1 MLSYIF
7 LFRRTLWAQKCF
19 AAWIACAA
27 LLTGCWDSREI
38 DNLSIIQGVAID
50 TDQQDMLELTYQ
62 HLIAQKSR
70 KNMYSNVTTFNKDS
84 IQSASREQ
92 AKQVSRA
99 PLYSFIRLILISDQ
113 AIQKTRIDQLL
124 DTFTRSYKPSRK
136 SLVMIV
142 KGNAKEA
149 LNKIGKHKE
158 IPSIDL
164 EALAK
169 NSDFNSKIPYRI
181 TLGEMSTHIS
191 QGADFLIQCLESN
204 DGNHFSGAALVSG
217 KTKKFAYWLDEED
230 VIGINWMLGKTKGS
244 IIKVE
249 DPKTKQHMVFE
260 VEDAHSKLIPHLN
273 GQDLSFTVRIKTDI
287 KLNENSV
294 TSVDFLKESFI
305 RTAKEAA
312 QDEIKQTISQS
323 LNTLQKEM
331 RADVV
336 GFGTK
341 VKVNYPAY
349 WDRVKE
355 NWQNT
360 FSQIPI
366 DVQAEIQ
373 IERTGAYTKGEEE

>member
-1 MLSYIF
+1 MISSPF
-7 LFRRTLWAQKCF
+7 LLRRTLWVQKCF
-19 AAWIACAA
+19 AAWIACV
-27 LLTGCWDSREI
+27 LLTGCWDSKEI
-38 DNLSIIQGVAID
+38 DTLSIIQGVAID
-50 TDQQDMLELTYQ
+50 TDQQDKLELTYQ

-70 KNMYSNVTTFNKDS
+70 RNMYTNVTTLDKDS

-113 AIQKTRIDQLL
+113 VIQKRRIDQLL

-136 SLVMIV
+136 SLVMII

-149 LNKIGKHKE
+149 LNKIGKHQE

-169 NSDFNSKIPYRI
+169 NSDLNSKIPSRI
-181 TLGEMSTHIS
+181 TLGEISTKIS
-191 QGADFLIQCLESN
+191 QGADFLIQYIET
-204 DGNHFSGAALVSG
+204 DGGNHFSGAALISG
-217 KTKKFAYWLDEED
+217 KTKKFAYRVDEED
-230 VIGINWMLGKTKGS
+230 VSGINWLLGKTKDS
-244 IIKVE
+244 IIKTETSKSNQSMVFDVE
-249 DPKTKQHMVFE
+249 DVHT
-260 VEDAHSKLIPHLN
+260 KLIPHLN
-273 GQDLSFTVRIKTDI
+273 GQDLSFTVRIQADT
-287 KLNENSV
+287 KLNESTVN
-294 TSVDFLKESFI
+294 SVDFLKESFI
-305 RTAKEAA
+305 QTAKEAV
-312 QDEIKQTISQS
+312 QDQIKQTVSHS

-331 RADVV
+331 KADVV

-355 NWQNT
+355 NWQDT

-366 DVQAEIQ
+366 DVKAKVQ
-373 IERTGAYTKGEEE
+373 IKRTGAYTKEEGE

>member
-1 MLSYIF
+1 MSSFIF
-7 LFRRTLWAQKCF
+7 LLRRTLRIQKCF
-19 AAWIACAA
+19 AAWIACA
-27 LLTGCWDSREI
+27 LLAGCWDSKEI
-38 DNLSIIQGVAID
+38 DTLSIIQGVAID

-70 KNMYSNVTTFNKDS
+70 KNMYSNVTTSNKDS

-113 AIQKTRIDQLL
+113 AIQKRRINQLL

-136 SLVMIV
+136 SLVMII

-169 NSDFNSKIPYRI
+169 NSNLNSKIPYRI
-181 TLGEMSTHIS
+181 TLGEISTHIS
-191 QGADFLIQCLESN
+191 QGADFLIQGIET
-204 DGNHFSGAALVSG
+204 DGGNHFSGAALVSG

-230 VIGINWMLGKTKGS
+230 VIGINWMLEKTKGS

-260 VEDAHSKLIPHLN
+260 VEDVHSKLIPHLN

-287 KLNENSV
+287 KLNESTVN
-294 TSVDFLKESFI
+294 SVDFLKESFI
-305 RTAKEAA
+305 QTAKEAA
-312 QDEIKQTISQS
+312 QDEIKQTVSQS
-323 LNTLQKEM
+323 LKTLQKEM
-331 RADVV
+331 RSDVV

-355 NWQNT
+355 NWQDT

-366 DVQAEIQ
+366 DVKAKVQ
-373 IERTGAYTKGEEE
+373 IERTGAYTKEEGE

>member
-1 MLSYIF
+1 MISYGL
-7 LFRRTLWAQKCF
+7 LFRRTLWVQKCF
-19 AAWIACAA
+19 AAWIVCT

-50 TDQQDMLELTYQ
+50 MDQQDMLELTYQ

-92 AKQVSRA
+92 AKQISRA

-113 AIQKTRIDQLL
+113 AIQKRRIDQLL

-136 SLVMIV
+136 SLVMII

-149 LNKIGKHKE
+149 LNKIGKHQE

-164 EALAK
+164 EAMAK
-169 NSDFNSKIPYRI
+169 NSNLNSKIPYRI
-181 TLGEMSTHIS
+181 TLGEISTHIS
-191 QGADFLIQCLESN
+191 QGADFLIQCLETN
-204 DGNHFSGAALVSG
+204 GGNHFSGAALVSG

-244 IIKVE
+244 IIRTESSKSN
-249 DPKTKQHMVFE
+249 QSMVFE
-260 VEDAHSKLIPHLN
+260 VEDVHTKLIPHLN

-287 KLNENSV
+287 KLNESTVNSE
-294 TSVDFLKESFI
+294 DFLKESFI
-305 RTAKEAA
+305 QTAKQEA
-312 QDEIKQTISQS
+312 QDEIKQTVSQS

-341 VKVNYPAY
+341 VKVKYPAY

-355 NWQNT
+355 NWQDT
-360 FSQIPI
+360 FSEIPI
-366 DVQAEIQ
+366 DVKAKVQ
-373 IERTGAYTKGEEE
+373 IERTGAYSKEEGE

>member
-1 MLSYIF
+1 MISYGL
-7 LFRRTLWAQKCF
+7 LFRRTLWVQKCF
-19 AAWIACAA
+19 AAWIVCT

-70 KNMYSNVTTFNKDS
+70 KNMYRNVTTFNKDS

-113 AIQKTRIDQLL
+113 AIQKRRIDQLL

-142 KGNAKEA
+142 KDNAKEA
-149 LNKIGKHKE
+149 LNKMGKHQE

-169 NSDFNSKIPYRI
+169 NSNLNSKIPYRI
-181 TLGEMSTHIS
+181 TLGEISTHIS
-191 QGADFLIQCLESN
+191 QGADFLIQCLETGG
-204 DGNHFSGAALVSG
+204 GNHFSGAALIRG

-244 IIKVE
+244 IIRTESSKSN
-249 DPKTKQHMVFE
+249 QSMVFE
-260 VEDAHSKLIPHLN
+260 VEDVHTKLIPHLN

-287 KLNENSV
+287 KLNESTVNSE
-294 TSVDFLKESFI
+294 DFLKESFI
-305 RTAKEAA
+305 QTAKQEA
-312 QDEIKQTISQS
+312 QDEIKQTVSQS

-355 NWQNT
+355 NWQDT

-366 DVQAEIQ
+366 DVKAKVQ
-373 IERTGAYTKGEEE
+373 IERTGAYSKEEGE

>member
-1 MLSYIF
+1 MISYLF
-7 LFRRTLWAQKCF
+7 LLRRTLWLQKCC
-19 AAWIACAA
+19 AAWIACS
-27 LLTGCWDSREI
+27 LLAGCWDSKEI
-38 DNLSIIQGVAID
+38 DTLSIIQGVAID

-70 KNMYSNVTTFNKDS
+70 RNMYSNVTTLDKDS

-99 PLYSFIRLILISDQ
+99 PLYSFIRLILISDE
-113 AIQKTRIDQLL
+113 AIQKRRIDQLL

-136 SLVMIV
+136 SLVMII

-149 LNKIGKHKE
+149 LNKIGKHQE

-169 NSDFNSKIPYRI
+169 NSDLNSKIPSRI
-181 TLGEMSTHIS
+181 TLGEISTHIS
-191 QGADFLIQCLESN
+191 QGADFLIQYIET
-204 DGNHFSGAALVSG
+204 DGGNHFSGAALISG
-217 KTKKFAYWLDEED
+217 KTKKFAYRIDEED
-230 VIGINWMLGKTKGS
+230 VSGINWLLGKTKDS
-244 IIKVE
+244 IIKTEMSKSNQSMVFDVE
-249 DPKTKQHMVFE
+249 DVHT
-260 VEDAHSKLIPHLN
+260 KLIPHMN
-273 GQDLSFTVRIKTDI
+273 GQDLSFTVRIQADT
-287 KLNENSV
+287 KLNESTVN
-294 TSVDFLKESFI
+294 SVDFLKESFI
-305 RTAKEAA
+305 QTAKEAV
-312 QDEIKQTISQS
+312 QDQIKQTVSHS

-331 RADVV
+331 KADVV

-355 NWQNT
+355 NWQDT

-366 DVQAEIQ
+366 DVKAKVQ
-373 IERTGAYTKGEEE
+373 IKRTGAYTKEEGE

>member
-1 MLSYIF
+1 MISYIF
-7 LFRRTLWAQKCF
+7 LFRRTLSVQKCV
-19 AAWIACAA
+19 AVWIACA

-38 DNLSIIQGVAID
+38 DDLSIIQGVAID
-50 TDQQDMLELTYQ
+50 TDEQEMLELTYQ

-70 KNMYSNVTTFNKDS
+70 KNMYSNVTTFNKNS
-84 IQSASREQ
+84 IQSASRDQ
-92 AKQVSRA
+92 AKLVSRA

-142 KGNAKEA
+142 KGSAKET
-149 LNKIGKHKE
+149 LNKIVKHKE

-169 NSDFNSKIPYRI
+169 NSDLNSKIPYRI
-181 TLGEMSTHIS
+181 TLGEISTHIS
-191 QGADFLIQCLESN
+191 QGSDFVVQCLETN
-204 DGNHFSGAALVSG
+204 EGNHFSGAALVSG

-230 VIGINWMLGKTKGS
+230 VIGTNWMLGKTKGS
-244 IIKVE
+244 IIRTE
-249 DPKTKQHMVFE
+249 GPKLEQSMVFE
-260 VEDAHSKLIPHLN
+260 VEDVHTKLIPHLN
-273 GQDLSFTVRIKTDI
+273 GQDLSFTVRIKAGI
-287 KLNENSV
+287 KLNESSDN
-294 TSVDFLKESFI
+294 SVDFLKESFI
-305 RTAKEAA
+305 QTAKEAA
-312 QDEIKQTISQS
+312 QDEIKQTVSLS

-341 VKVNYPAY
+341 VKANYPAY

-355 NWQNT
+355 NWQDT

-366 DVQAEIQ
+366 DVQAKVQ
-373 IERTGAYTKGEEE
+373 IERTGAYTKGEGA